1 MESGKFKQVQ
11 HRKLL
16 HPLVLNFV
24 LLLQMNRHETDV
36 FMQKKVNFENKELS
50 TNLDF
55 FQESPAVT
63 MDGRPEIGMIWE
75 YPAACQP

>member
-1 MESGKFKQVQ
+1 
-11 HRKLL
+11 
-16 HPLVLNFV
+16 
-24 LLLQMNRHETDV
+24 MNRHETDV